1 LKPYR
6 KYKDSGI
13 HWLGKCGTQ
22 LNLNTETTGNIYIPV
37 PINDEVNKIVE
48 FLDKKTKKTDELIK
62 KIKIKIE
69 KIKEYRKTLISN
81 VVTGKFLIECKSCSE
96 R

>member
-1 LKPYR
+1 MKPYR

-13 HWLGKCGTQ
+13 HWLGKWGTQ
-22 LNLNTETTGNIYIPV
+22 LNLNTETIGNIYIPV
-37 PINDEVNKIVE
+37 PINDEVSKIE
-48 FLDKKTKKTDELIK
+48 KKCK

-69 KIKEYRKTLISN
+69 KIKEYRKTLFSN

-96 R
+96 K